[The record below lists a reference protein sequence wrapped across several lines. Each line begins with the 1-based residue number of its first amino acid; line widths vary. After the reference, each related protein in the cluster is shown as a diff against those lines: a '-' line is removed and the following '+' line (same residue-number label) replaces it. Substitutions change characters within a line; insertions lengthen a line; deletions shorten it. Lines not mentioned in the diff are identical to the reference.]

1 MFWERFRC
9 GLIFASESR
18 AGSRLKKDTNAI
30 GVASGMVEKLC
41 QSPRE
46 LRDLARNSNFESW
59 VIVAFEGGQ
68 QIVKWSTDVAGLQGA
83 NLCLDLGKQTIL
95 ANFE

>member
-9 GLIFASESR
+9 GLIFASGSG
-18 AGSRLKKDTNAI
+18 AGSIRRQDTSAI
-30 GVASGMVEKLC
+30 GVARAMVEKLS
-41 QSPRE
+41 QSPKE
-46 LRDLARNSNFESW
+46 LRDLSRDSNFESW

-68 QIVKWSTDVAGLQGA
+68 QIVKWSSDVAGLQGA